1 VFKFGAQ
8 ILRRQVNL
16 FRPKAGKGFFVLF
29 GDGQNGS
36 PTGYEVSDLLAGWVQ
51 SYQIGPPFGMV
62 GTRNWETGYFA
73 QDDWKV
79 TQKLTLNLG
88 LRYDLYTWPVEV
100 QDRQANFNIN
110 TGQLELPTSGNR
122 SFVPTGTKLGQ
133 VCTYV
138 GRTHTFRSAPHSE

>member
-1 VFKFGAQ
+1 MFKFGAQ

-73 QDDWKV
+73 QGTPPSPLPGACARAV
-79 TQKLTLNLG
+79 CG
-88 LRYDLYTWPVEV
+88 A
-100 QDRQANFNIN
+100 QAAVDSRGPACPQGPPM
-110 TGQLELPTSGNR
+110 TDKPADACRL
-122 SFVPTGTKLGQ
+122 V
-133 VCTYV
+133 
-138 GRTHTFRSAPHSE
+138 